1 MAPRR
6 AERKLDSKKL
16 SALERLK
23 KIRAGEKVSDE
34 EEVEE
39 DDYEYIEEE
48 DSEEEEFVS
57 KKNPLKVSKNKKENS
72 YEAEK
77 QQQLQSK
84 KHKGKLTRDK
94 VSHAEEETEATQN
107 KSLDIRNAFF
117 KAAQKP
123 KSDKFKADSQKEAD
137 NDDDDLAMEIMKE
150 LNQVKWGLLYYIE
163 IYF

>member
-1 MAPRR
+1 
-6 AERKLDSKKL
+6 LLHS
-16 SALERLK
+16 
-23 KIRAGEKVSDE
+23 GEKVSDE

-137 NDDDDLAMEIMKE
+137 NDDDLAMEIMKE